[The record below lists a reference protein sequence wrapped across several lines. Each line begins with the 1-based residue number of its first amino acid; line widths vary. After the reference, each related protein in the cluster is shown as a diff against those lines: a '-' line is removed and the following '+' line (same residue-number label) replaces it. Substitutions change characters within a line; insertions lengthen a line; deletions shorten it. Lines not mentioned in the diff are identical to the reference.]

1 MKEIYFIRHGETD
14 YNKRHIIQGSGIDSS
29 LNETGRAQGKAFYA
43 AYKSVDFEVVFVSAL
58 QRTRQTVQHFIDDNI
73 PTEQWAQINE
83 IGWGDS
89 EGKEST
95 PEDHQ
100 IYKDMIEA
108 WSAGNLEASMKNGES
123 AKQLIDRLNEFIHH
137 LKTRTETRILVC
149 THGRAMRCLMTLLK
163 NEHPR
168 EMEQYKHANTGL
180 FKATFD
186 GETFDVVLE
195 NDVKHLEELRV

>member
-1 MKEIYFIRHGETD
+1 MKEIYFIRHGQTD

-29 LNETGRAQGKAFYA
+29 LNETGRTQGRAFYEY
-43 AYKSVDFEVVFVSAL
+43 YKDSGFEVVFTSAL
-58 QRTRQTVQHFIDDNI
+58 QRTRQTVADFIDEKI
-73 PTEQWAQINE
+73 PTEEWKQLNE

-95 PEDHQ
+95 PGDRKF
-100 IYKDMIEA
+100 YMDMISEWA
-108 WSAGNLEASMKNGES
+108 VGNLDASMKNGES
-123 AKQLIDRLNEFIHH
+123 ARQLIDRLTEFVEH
-137 LKTRTETRILVC
+137 LKTRPENRILVC
-149 THGRAMRCLMTLLK
+149 THGRSMRCLMTILK

-168 EMEQYKHANTGL
+168 EMEKYKHANTGL

-195 NDVKHLEELRV
+195 NDTRHLE

>member
-14 YNKRHIIQGSGIDSS
+14 YNKRHIIQGSGINSS
-29 LNETGRAQGKAFYA
+29 LNETGRAQGKAFYEH
-43 AYKSVDFEVVFVSAL
+43 YKSTDFEIIFVSAL
-58 QRTRQTVQHFIDDNI
+58 QRTRQTVTDFIGEKI
-73 PTEQWAQINE
+73 STEEWKELNE

-100 IYKDMIEA
+100 IYKNMINEWA
-108 WSAGNLEASMKNGES
+108 QGNLNASMKNGES
-123 AKQLIDRLNEFIHH
+123 AGELIDRLTQFVNH
-137 LKTRTETRILVC
+137 LKTRSETYILVC
-149 THGRAMRCLMTLLK
+149 THGRAMRCLMTILK

-168 EMEQYKHANTGL
+168 EMEKYKHANTGL

-186 GETFDVVLE
+186 GKTFDVVLE
-195 NDVKHLEELRV
+195 NDIRHLE

>member
-29 LNETGRAQGKAFYA
+29 LNETGRAQGKAFYE
-43 AYKSVDFEVVFVSAL
+43 AYKQVDFEVVFVSAL
-58 QRTRQTVQHFIDDNI
+58 QRTRQTVQHFIDDHI
-73 PTEQWAQINE
+73 PTEQWAQLNE

-100 IYKDMIEA
+100 IYKDMIAA
-108 WSAGNLEASMKNGES
+108 WSLGNLDASMKNGES
-123 AKQLIDRLNEFIHH
+123 AKQLIDRLNEFINH
-137 LKTRTETRILVC
+137 LKTRSENRILVC

-163 NEHPR
+163 NEHLH
-168 EMEQYKHANTGL
+168 EMEKYKHANTGL

-186 GETFDVVLE
+186 GETFNVVLE
-195 NDVKHLEELRV
+195 NDVKHLE

>member
-14 YNKRHIIQGSGIDSS
+14 YNKRHIIQGSGINSS
-29 LNETGRAQGKAFYA
+29 LNETGRAQGKAFYEH
-43 AYKSVDFEVVFVSAL
+43 YKSTDFEIIFVSAL
-58 QRTRQTVQHFIDDNI
+58 QRTRQTVTDFIGEKI
-73 PTEQWAQINE
+73 STEEWKELNE

-100 IYKDMIEA
+100 IYKNMINEWA
-108 WSAGNLEASMKNGES
+108 QGNLDASMKNGES
-123 AKQLIDRLNEFIHH
+123 AGELIDRLTQFVNH
-137 LKTRTETRILVC
+137 LKTRSETYILVC
-149 THGRAMRCLMTLLK
+149 THGRAMRCLMTILK

-168 EMEQYKHANTGL
+168 EMEKYKHANTGL

-186 GETFDVVLE
+186 GKTFDVVLE
-195 NDVKHLEELRV
+195 NDIRHLE